1 MYRARV
7 IEIGEQTASVIYI
20 DYRDGEMKDKA
31 DLWML
36 PEEML
41 TMQPA
46 FVKVEVDTGA
56 KTVNTG
62 QEDELVGEEEVV
74 LGMVEDDGTTISKFF
89 VNCEEISL
97 FPEIGDQDR

>member
-7 IEIGEQTASVIYI
+7 IEMGGQTATVIYI
-20 DYRDGEMKDKA
+20 DYRDREMKDKA

-46 FVKVEVDTGA
+46 VVKVEDDAGA
-56 KTVNTG
+56 KTVNTE
-62 QEDELVGEEEVV
+62 QEDELVGE
-74 LGMVEDDGTTISKFF
+74 
-89 VNCEEISL
+89 
-97 FPEIGDQDR
+97 